1 MPIIENEYTEKKI
14 PLFKNLNWNKIKNI
28 KIEDNGEELVST
40 SLIPEK
46 IVVRPYYFI
55 QNIEGALPECYLRNK
70 VFEKLIKAHEKLPE
84 GYKFVIFDA
93 WRPIKVQKRLYKM
106 IKEKLTKNYPSKNKE
121 KIKKMATNYVALPSS
136 KKESPSPHTTGGAV
150 DLSIVNEKGRL
161 LKMGTEFDT
170 ANKKSNINY
179 YEEKYENNKK
189 LTKEEK
195 NILKNR
201 RLLYNIMTSVG
212 FTNFPKEWWHYD
224 YGNQNWVY
232 FTEKNNLNAIYGKTE
247 PDFIWD
253 NGPPLK

>member
-1 MPIIENEYTEKKI
+1 MTIIENEYTEKKI
-14 PLFKNLNWNKIKNI
+14 PPSKNLNWNKIKNI
-28 KIEDNGEELVST
+28 KIEDNEEELVST

-55 QNIEGALPECYLRNK
+55 QNIEGALPECYLRNE

-84 GYKFVIFDA
+84 GYKFVIFDG

-150 DLSIVNEKGRL
+150 DLSIVNKKGKL
-161 LKMGTEFDT
+161 LNMGTEFDT
-170 ANKKSNINY
+170 ANKKSNINF
-179 YEEKYENNKK
+179 YEKKYENNTK
-189 LTKEEK
+189 LLKEE
-195 NILKNR
+195 NTILKNR
-201 RLLYNIMTSVG
+201 RLLYNVMISVG

-224 YGNQNWVY
+224 YGNQNWAY
-232 FTEKNNLNAIYGKTE
+232 FKEGSGDKAIYGKTE
-247 PDFIWD
+247 PDFIWN